1 MKALR
6 INVYRSNG
14 WDGKP
19 SDCTNGGISAKYDQ
33 LLLVCE
39 DGVVEIDE
47 NNPPENL
54 VKVVTRQLF
63 GREYKHIEPVSRPKD
78 GNIGWMYGGNIAS
91 CSDSRFHD
99 ISEYPLCIHDRQETV
114 AQYERLSR

>member
-1 MKALR
+1 MKALK
-6 INVYRSNG
+6 INVYRRNDS
-14 WDGKP
+14 DGSQ

-33 LLLVCE
+33 LLLVC
-39 DGVVEIDE
+39 DSGIVEIDE

-63 GREYKHIEPVSRPKD
+63 GREYKHIEPVARPKN
-78 GNIGWMYGGNIAS
+78 GNLGWMYGGNIAS
-91 CSDSRFHD
+91 CSDSRFHN

-114 AQYERLSR
+114 EQYEMLSR